1 MRRYNFCPGP
11 ATLPLDVL
19 EQMRDE
25 LLDFQ
30 GLGASVMEISHRGAE
45 YMALAAEAEADLR
58 ELMAI
63 PDRYKVLFVSGGA
76 STQFASVPFNLAGGC
91 KCPNIIDSGIWSL
104 KAYKE
109 AQHVGAN
116 PHLAAST
123 QPDSYRRAP
132 TQDEIRLSHD
142 AAYLHYTD
150 NETIGG
156 VQFDYVPQ
164 TPADVPVV
172 CDMSSSIMSR
182 QLDVSRFGVIYAGAQ
197 KNIGPAGITI
207 VIVDEDL
214 LARKPVTHLPTMLDY
229 RVMAETGSMHNTPP
243 TYAWYVCGLMFKWLK
258 AQGGVEAIEAIN
270 RRKAAKL
277 YAAIDG
283 NDFYSNLIETRY
295 RSLTNVPFILA
306 DEALNARFLSEAE
319 NAGLMYL
326 KGHRS
331 VGGMRASLYNA
342 LPEEGVDVLVDFMKS
357 FAKTHG

>member
-11 ATLPLDVL
+11 ATLPLTVL

-45 YMALAAEAEADLR
+45 YMALAEQAEADLR

-76 STQFASVPFNLAGGC
+76 STQFASAPLNLAGDD
-91 KCPNIIDSGIWSL
+91 KRPNVIDSGIWSL
-104 KAYKE
+104 KAFKE
-109 AQHVGAN
+109 AEHLGYAA
-116 PHLAAST
+116 HLAAST
-123 QPDSYRRAP
+123 KADGYRRAP
-132 TQDEIRLSHD
+132 TQEEIHLSSD

-156 VQFDYVPQ
+156 VQFDYIPQ
-164 TPADVPVV
+164 MPAGVPVV

-182 QLDVSRFGVIYAGAQ
+182 QLDVSQFGLIYAGAQ
-197 KNIGPAGITI
+197 KNIGPAGVTV
-207 VIVDEDL
+207 VIVDEAL
-214 LARKPVTHLPTMLDY
+214 LARQPSIHLPTMLDY
-229 RVMAETGSMHNTPP
+229 RVMAKTDSMYNTPP
-243 TYAWYVCGLMFKWLK
+243 TYAWYVCGLVFKWIK
-258 AQGGVEAIEAIN
+258 AQGGVSAIEAIN

-283 NDFYSNLIETRY
+283 EDFYSNPIEPRY

-319 NAGLMYL
+319 DAGLMYL